1 MGFTPRQVDD
11 MSLWEMAACV
21 EGYTKANGG
30 EVKPAAPS
38 VEEHLALVEKVRA
51 RRNASTRPTIVNL

>member
-51 RRNASTRPTIVNL
+51 RRKV